1 MAGVTDRPFR
11 QICKD
16 LGAGMV
22 YTEFV
27 SSNGII
33 RENLKTL
40 DMIKFLESERPIG
53 VQIFG
58 EDPDIVGKSAHMIY
72 DKVQPDLID
81 INFGCP
87 VPKVTKKGAGSG
99 ALKNLSQMQ
108 EITSSVI
115 ENVPNIPVTVKM
127 RSGWNTSC
135 PVSNEA
141 GLILEKCGVKAI
153 TLHPRSTNQKFSGQ
167 ANWELIKELKETVS
181 IPIIGNGDINNI
193 DDYIKIKEVTNC
205 DGFMIGRASLG
216 NPWIFKQ
223 INNYIINKPFDK
235 EPTIIDKINLCIMHF
250 KLIKE
255 DRAENL
261 CVNLSKKHFSWYL
274 KGFNGANFWRKK
286 IMLARSSSEISDI
299 LNEIKNDIS

>member
-16 LGAGMV
+16 MGAGMV

-40 DMIKFLESERPIG
+40 DMIKFSDTERPIG

-58 EDPDIVGKSAHMIY
+58 EDPYVVGKSAHVIY
-72 DKVQPDLID
+72 EKVQPDLID

-87 VPKVTKKGAGSG
+87 VPKVTKKGAGSA
-99 ALKNLSQMQ
+99 ALKNLTQMQ
-108 EITSSVI
+108 EIVSSVI

-127 RSGWNTSC
+127 RSGWDNDC
-135 PVSNEA
+135 PVSTDA

-153 TLHPRSTNQKFSGQ
+153 TLHPRSTNQKFSGK
-167 ANWELIKELKETVS
+167 ANWQLIRELKNAVS
-181 IPIIGNGDINNI
+181 IPVIGNGDINTI
-193 DDYIKIKEVTNC
+193 DDYIKIKELTNC

-216 NPWIFKQ
+216 NPWIFSQ
-223 INNYIINKPFDK
+223 INNYTSGKPFHTS
-235 EPTIIDKINLCIMHF
+235 PTIIERVNLCIKHF
-250 KLIKE
+250 ELIKQ
-255 DRAENL
+255 DRTEKL

-274 KGFNGANFWRKK
+274 KGFSGANHWRKR
-286 IMLARSSSEISDI
+286 IMLSNSSSQILDI
-299 LNEIKNDIS
+299 LTQLKNEVK